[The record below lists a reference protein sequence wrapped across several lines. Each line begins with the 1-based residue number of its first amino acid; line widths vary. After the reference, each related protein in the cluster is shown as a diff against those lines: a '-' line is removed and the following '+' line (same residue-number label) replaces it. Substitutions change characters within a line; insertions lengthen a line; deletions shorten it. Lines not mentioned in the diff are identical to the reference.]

1 MINMSVFSGLEQT
14 LVAYADKVPLELFT
28 LVGTFVEEVIA
39 PIPSPLMMTTVGSL
53 AALQG
58 KALSYLLVLSVI
70 GAVGKLFGAW
80 ILYYF
85 ADKAEDIV
93 LGRFGKFLGVSHSDV
108 EKVGKHLNGGYRDD
122 LILIVLRSL
131 PIIPS
136 SVVSVG
142 CGILKVNLKTYLYTT
157 FIGTII
163 RDFVF
168 LYFGYV
174 GVSAFEGYIKGFES
188 AESLIQI
195 GVAALLLVFMGYMY
209 YKRGRHS

>member
-1 MINMSVFSGLEQT
+1 MSIFAEVEQT
-14 LVAYADKVPLELFT
+14 LISYADKVPLELFT

-39 PIPSPLMMTTVGSL
+39 PIPSPLMMTTAGSI

-58 KALSYLLVLSVI
+58 KAMSYLLVLSVI
-70 GAVGKLFGAW
+70 GAIGKLFGAW
-80 ILYYF
+80 ILYFF

-93 LGRFGKFLGVSHSDV
+93 LGRFGKLLGVSHADV
-108 EKVGKHLNGGYRDD
+108 EKVGKHLNGGLRDD
-122 LILIVLRSL
+122 LILIVLRAL

-142 CGILKVNLKTYLYTT
+142 SGILKINLKTYLYTT

-168 LYFGYV
+168 LYFGFV

-188 AESLIQI
+188 VESMIQI
-195 GVAALLLVFMGYMY
+195 AVAAVLLAFMGYMY
-209 YKRGRHS
+209 YKRHKNK

>member
-1 MINMSVFSGLEQT
+1 MSLFTQVEQT
-14 LVAYADKVPLELFT
+14 LVSYADKVPLELFT

-39 PIPSPLMMTTVGSL
+39 PIPSPLMMTTAGSI

-58 KALSYLLVLSVI
+58 KAMSYLLVLSVI

-80 ILYYF
+80 ILYFF

-93 LGRFGKFLGVSHSDV
+93 LGRFGKLLGVSHADV
-108 EKVGKHLNGGYRDD
+108 EKVGKHLKGGRKDY
-122 LILIVLRSL
+122 LILTVLRAL

-142 CGILKVNLKTYLYTT
+142 SGILKINLKTYLVTT

-168 LYFGYV
+168 LYFGFV

-188 AESLIQI
+188 VESMIQI
-195 GVAALLLVFMGYMY
+195 AVAAVLIIFVGYMY
-209 YKRGRHS
+209 YRRGKHN

>member
-1 MINMSVFSGLEQT
+1 MAIFTEIEHT
-14 LVAYADKVPLELFT
+14 LILYADKVPLEVFT

-39 PIPSPLMMTTVGSL
+39 PIPSPLMMTTVGSI

-58 KALSYLLVLSVI
+58 KAMSYLLVLSVI

-80 ILYYF
+80 ILYFF

-93 LGRFGKFLGVSHSDV
+93 LGRFGKFLGVSHADV
-108 EKVGKHLNGGYRDD
+108 EKIGKHLNGSYRDD
-122 LILIVLRSL
+122 LILIVLRAL

-142 CGILKVNLKTYLYTT
+142 SGILKINLKTYLYTT
-157 FIGTII
+157 FLGTIV

-168 LYFGYV
+168 LYFGFV

-195 GVAALLLVFMGYMY
+195 GIGIALFLFIAFMY
-209 YKRGRHS
+209 YRRGRGN